1 MDTVKIVAFLFSL
14 FLAGCQEPEV
24 QSCSQKNFR
33 YRFPKH
39 FPKVVLP
46 EDNLPNDCR
55 ILLGRKLF
63 YDTRLSQDQT
73 LSCGSCH
80 NLNMAFTD
88 GQKTSKGFH
97 QNSTQRN
104 APTLFNLAFA
114 PYYLSEGGVKTLELQ
129 ALAPLLDSVEM
140 KGNPKGISP
149 LLLNDPI
156 IQELSQKAYGRPL
169 DYYVI
174 TRALAC
180 FQRSMISADTHFDH
194 AHYYED
200 QPWDSAAYRGWQLFQ
215 SNKLHCSECHQPP
228 LFTDYQFYNIG
239 LKNNNDLGKER
250 ESYNIQDR
258 GKFKTPTLRNIEL
271 TPPYMHDGSIATL
284 EEVIDFYN
292 QGGHTHPE
300 NQDPRIKPLHLTAQE
315 KSDLIHFLESLT
327 DWNAVQYERFLPLEN
342 RP

>member
-1 MDTVKIVAFLFSL
+1 MDTVIRIAILLSIAVA
-14 FLAGCQEPEV
+14 ACQEPTTE
-24 QSCSQKNFR
+24 SCSQKNFE

-46 EDNLPNDCR
+46 EDNLPNECR

-63 YDTRLSQDQT
+63 YDTRLSKDQS

-80 NLNMAFTD
+80 NLNMAFSD

-97 QNSTQRN
+97 QMSTQRN

-129 ALAPLLDSVEM
+129 ALAPLLDTAELN
-140 KGNPKGISP
+140 GNAKGISP
-149 LLLNDPI
+149 LLINDSE
-156 IQELSQKAYGRPL
+156 IQKLSQQAYGRPL

-180 FQRSMISADTHFDH
+180 FQRSLISADTQFDH
-194 AHYYED
+194 AYYYED
-200 QPWDSAAYRGWQLFQ
+200 QPWDSAVYRGWQLFQ
-215 SNKLHCSECHQPP
+215 SKKLQCSACHQPP

-239 LKNNNDLGKER
+239 LKNNSDLGKER
-250 ESYNIQDR
+250 ESYSIQDR

-271 TPPYMHDGSIATL
+271 TPPYMHDGSMQTL
-284 EEVIDFYN
+284 EEVIEFYN

-300 NQDPRIKPLHLTAQE
+300 NQDPRVKPLWLTNQE
-315 KSDLIHFLESLT
+315 KSDLIQFLESLT
-327 DWNAVQYERFLPLEN
+327 DWNAVQYERFLPLEK
-342 RP
+342 

>member
-1 MDTVKIVAFLFSL
+1 MDTVKIVAFLFSF
-14 FLAGCQEPEV
+14 FLAGCQEPAT
-24 QSCSQKNFR
+24 QSCDQKNFR

-46 EDNLPNDCR
+46 EDNLPNECR

-63 YDTRLSQDQT
+63 YDTRLSKDQS

-97 QNSTQRN
+97 QKTTQRN
-104 APTLFNLAFA
+104 SPTLFNLAFA
-114 PYYLSEGGVKTLELQ
+114 PYFLSEGGVKTLELQ
-129 ALAPLLDSVEM
+129 ALAPLLDTAEM
-140 KGNPKGISP
+140 HGNAKGISP
-149 LLLNDPI
+149 LLLHDSE
-156 IQELSQKAYGRPL
+156 IQKLSQQAYGRPL

-180 FQRSMISADTHFDH
+180 FQRSLISADTPFDH
-194 AHYYED
+194 AYYYKD
-200 QPWDSAAYRGWQLFQ
+200 QPWDSAVYRGWQLFQ
-215 SNKLHCSECHQPP
+215 SKKLQCSECHQPP

-271 TPPYMHDGSIATL
+271 TPPYMHDGSLATL
-284 EEVIDFYN
+284 EEVIEFYN
-292 QGGHTHPE
+292 QGGHTNPE
-300 NQDPRIKPLHLTAQE
+300 NQDPRIQPLQLTIQE
-315 KSDLIHFLESLT
+315 KSDLIQFLESLT
-327 DWNAVQYERFLPLEN
+327 DWNAVQYERFLPLEQQ
-342 RP
+342 R